1 LKGKQIFV
9 FLDQLYL
16 GNGLVISHNRLHI
29 LIWEESED
37 ELFIFDAQKLGQLV
51 FEVQGSLF
59 LASVK
64 LEVYFVGL
72 VSVVMEEV
80 VKG

>member
-1 LKGKQIFV
+1 MKGKQIFV